1 MLKKEQLRPG
11 MEILNVV
18 SGMVGSVRA
27 HPRHPRRLYPPEKWH
42 RRFVAV
48 KVIGMN
54 GKPFY
59 GWWSLEN
66 VRHCQKLE
74 TKKSPRTRYPI
85 LF

>member
-1 MLKKEQLRPG
+1 MLKKVQLRPE

-18 SGMVGSVRA
+18 SGMVGLVRA
-27 HPRHPRRLYPPEKWH
+27 HPKHPRRLYPPEKWH

-66 VRHCQKLE
+66 IRRCQISH
-74 TKKSPRTRYPI
+74 TKKSYRVRYPI